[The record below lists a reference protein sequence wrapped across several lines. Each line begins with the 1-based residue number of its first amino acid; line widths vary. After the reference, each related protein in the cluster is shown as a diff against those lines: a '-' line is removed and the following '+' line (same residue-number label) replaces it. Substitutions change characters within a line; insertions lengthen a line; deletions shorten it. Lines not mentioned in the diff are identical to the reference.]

1 MIVYGICH
9 ILYVD
14 NKSRDKQARK
24 YCGPAVR
31 DITIFFF
38 LSYRA
43 IIQTYR
49 AIISQLIYHMIK
61 RGLTHAF
68 HPRVYSL

>member
-49 AIISQLIYHMIK
+49 AIK
-61 RGLTHAF
+61 
-68 HPRVYSL
+68 